1 MVNGEER
8 FKVKASYYKAAQLT
22 KLQALGVQVTAV
34 PDSKPAEIELDIPQN
49 AMFFDPSLVSTV
61 GLGPL
66 LVRAGQMNRAT
77 RTTSR
82 STTHCAASCSTSRG
96 SGPNRLNA
104 SPNRPKPGAS
114 AWSRISARS
123 TSSARG
129 TPACPPTTSCAKR
142 SGLNAKSTFTQV
154 TGESTEELPAD
165 DPLVSKTDPIDDPHI
180 LDFTS
185 LKNYYGEPITPGSGE
200 RAVYG
205 TRRTTLAARLKAI
218 YGSVEAS
225 ILTSG

>member
-8 FKVKASYYKAAQLT
+8 FKVKASCYKAAQLT

-66 LVRAGQMNRAT
+66 LSGGAAG
-77 RTTSR
+77 
-82 STTHCAASCSTSRG
+82 AASSDSLRSVLFDIPR

-123 TSSARG
+123 TPGARG
-129 TPACPPTTSCAKR
+129 YTGMPAYNRLREAV
-142 SGLNAKSTFTQV
+142 GLEPKSSFTQV
-154 TGESTEELPAD
+154 DGGVDGSPAD
-165 DPLVSKTDPIDDPHI
+165 DVTCPKRI
-180 LDFTS
+180 
-185 LKNYYGEPITPGSGE
+185 
-200 RAVYG
+200 R
-205 TRRTTLAARLKAI
+205 
-218 YGSVEAS
+218 
-225 ILTSG
+225 